1 MGSLRAEMVVKPTMS
16 LKYSVTSLK
25 CSDMTGLPVF
35 SALATD
41 LKQKVEGFFGN
52 VTGTSATFCCQVNIF
67 NYWERTEGCDRQ
79 NIKINSIELFYK
91 IK

>member
-25 CSDMTGLPVF
+25 CSGMTGLPVF

-41 LKQKVEGFFGN
+41 LKQE
-52 VTGTSATFCCQVNIF
+52 A
-67 NYWERTEGCDRQ
+67 
-79 NIKINSIELFYK
+79 
-91 IK
+91 